1 MSISANR
8 LSSLCF
14 RLAWIA
20 PGLAAALSGR
30 ALEVPSD
37 HFVPLTPENAI
48 IGHFS
53 KTKAPVLTIRSGEVV
68 RFDGGGGTGWGR
80 EATEADADAWLK
92 ANGIDATVESCPP
105 IREMMRVL
113 KETPRAPGIP
123 GGHFITGP
131 VYIEDAEPGDSL
143 EVRVLKVTPR
153 IPWGTNG
160 ARPGGGGLP
169 DLVPRPFEKV
179 YKIDLKRNAAIYDD
193 KVEFPLRAFNG
204 VMATCPP
211 DSELPDRKSGPPG
224 VFGGNL
230 DWKDMGEGATLYLP
244 VFQKGALF
252 YTGDC
257 HASQGDGE
265 VAGNAIGTA
274 NTAIYQFIL
283 HKGKMLK
290 GPRAETPTHYILFGL
305 DPDLDQAMRNALT
318 EALDF
323 LKETRGY
330 DFVQA
335 YTMASAGA
343 VDLHVTQVV
352 DGILGVHA
360 RIPKRIF
367 VQEPDSYWYRPRHGS
382 SAF

>member
-1 MSISANR
+1 MKISP
-8 LSSLCF
+8 SSFHSRALLL
-14 RLAWIA
+14 LAL
-20 PGLAAALSGR
+20 GAAAGPMSATTGMDI
-30 ALEVPSD
+30 PYD
-37 HFVPLTPENAI
+37 HHVPLTPETAI

-53 KTKAPVLTIRSGEVV
+53 KDKAPVLRIKSGEVV

-80 EATEADADAWLK
+80 EATEADTDAWLK
-92 ANGIDATVESCPP
+92 ANGIDATVATCPP

-123 GGHFITGP
+123 GGHFLTGP
-131 VYIEDAEPGDSL
+131 VYIEDAEPGDSI
-143 EVRVLKVTPR
+143 EVRVLKVIPR

-169 DLVPRPFEKV
+169 DLVPRPFNKI
-179 YKIDLKRNAAIYDD
+179 YKLDMQRNAAVFDD
-193 KVEFPLRAFNG
+193 KVEFPLRPFNG

-211 DSELPDRKSGPPG
+211 DSELPYRKSGPPG

-230 DWKDMGEGATLYLP
+230 DWKDMGEGTTLYLP

-257 HASQGDGE
+257 HASQGNGE

-274 NTAIYQFIL
+274 NTAIFQFIL
-283 HKGKMLK
+283 HKGKTLA
-290 GPRAETPTHYILFGL
+290 GPRAETPTHYVLFGL
-305 DPDLDQAMRNALT
+305 DHDLDQAMRNALVA
-318 EALDF
+318 ALDF

-330 DFVQA
+330 DFVHA
-335 YTMASAGA
+335 YTMASAGG

-352 DGILGVHA
+352 DGVLGVHA
-360 RIPKRIF
+360 SIPKKIF
-367 VQEPDSYWYRPRHGS
+367 IQEPDSYWYRTRVP
-382 SAF
+382 